1 MSELDELRDRVAML
15 ESENRQLKAPDGSK
29 RSAWLRPTIA
39 AILITVGVILAPVS
53 VIGAWARLELVDT
66 DRFVATLGPLAQDPA
81 VQAMVASEVTAAI
94 TTQVDVHGMVGDV
107 ADGIRGLG
115 LPHRTEAALGLLEG
129 PAALGIEAMIGD
141 VVSGVVA
148 SPRFAG
154 VWTQTLQVAHAEAI
168 AVIQDQPGSALD
180 LAADGTLS
188 LRLGVVVDAVRAE
201 MLDRGVAFAAVIPE
215 IDRELPIVQA
225 DSLVQVRAGYQVLTM
240 VGFWLPWAA
249 LALIAGGVIVASR
262 RLRALAGAAVGLFAA
277 FGILLLGIA
286 IGRALFLGEV
296 SPSIL
301 PADASGAMFDQLT
314 ASIRAT
320 AVSGMIIAGLL
331 ALGSWAAGASR
342 SARAVRAASA
352 RVFNRLRAGVRPRAQ
367 VSTHSANPLD

>member
-1 MSELDELRDRVAML
+1 
-15 ESENRQLKAPDGSK
+15 
-29 RSAWLRPTIA
+29 
-39 AILITVGVILAPVS
+39 
-53 VIGAWARLELVDT
+53 
-66 DRFVATLGPLAQDPA
+66 
-81 VQAMVASEVTAAI
+81 
-94 TTQVDVHGMVGDV
+94 
-107 ADGIRGLG
+107 
-115 LPHRTEAALGLLEG
+115 
-129 PAALGIEAMIGD
+129 MIGD